1 MAEIINLRQ
10 ARKRKARTDKEVRA
24 AENRVAYGRTKEER
38 SLTDARKDLDEK
50 RLEAHRRDHE
60 TPGEN
65 PCEKPGE
72 TP

>member
-50 RLEAHRRDHE
+50 RLEAHRRDDE
-60 TPGEN
+60 DPGET
-65 PCEKPGE
+65 PCEKP
-72 TP
+72 